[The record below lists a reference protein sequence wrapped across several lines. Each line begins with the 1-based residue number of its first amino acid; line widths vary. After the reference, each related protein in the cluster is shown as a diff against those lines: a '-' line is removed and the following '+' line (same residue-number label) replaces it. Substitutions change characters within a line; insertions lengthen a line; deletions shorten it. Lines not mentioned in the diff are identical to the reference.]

1 MDATIKDI
9 AARAGV
15 SISTVHYALSGTR
28 PIREATRERVLAAV
42 RELDYQ
48 PHSSAATLP
57 SGRTGRLA
65 VVIAGLEPAF
75 ANTYFS
81 DYVRGLAAAAE
92 ARDYTVVLYTAYRRR
107 ADEGWRPAHVLR
119 RREADGIVLLGT
131 QVPREHL
138 DELAARDAPCVLLN
152 REHPGLPSISAD
164 RRQGAAQGT
173 AHLLA
178 LGHHPVALFAGDF
191 PGGGP
196 AGERPE
202 LAGFLEAHRAVGR
215 EVAPALVRFAPAP
228 GRAAPV
234 AGELLGELGRS
245 GADGRRPGLLLFSY
259 TLAGEVCR
267 AIAGAGL
274 EVPDD
279 LALVVGDE
287 DSGLQEPLDVPLT
300 TVQAPKF
307 EMGEAAVAL
316 LLERIQKG
324 PGGGAVT
331 RLEVPMRLKVR
342 RSCGARSTG
351 PERVGRV

>member
-1 MDATIKDI
+1 MNATIKDI

-107 ADEGWRPAHVLR
+107 ADGGWRPAHVLR

-178 LGHHPVALFAGDF
+178 LGHHPLALFAGDF

-215 EVAPALVRFAPAP
+215 EVAPSLVRFAPAP

-245 GADGRRPGLLLFSY
+245 GVGGRRRGLVLFSY

-274 EVPDD
+274 EVPED

-324 PGGGAVT
+324 PDGGAVT

-342 RSCGARSTG
+342 RSCGAQRT
-351 PERVGRV
+351 

>member
-15 SISTVHYALSGTR
+15 SISTVHYALRGTR

-42 RELDYQ
+42 RDLDYQ

-107 ADEGWRPAHVLR
+107 ADEGWRPAHILR

-131 QVPREHL
+131 QIPRGHL
-138 DELAARDAPCVLLN
+138 DELAERDAPCVLLN
-152 REHPGLPSISAD
+152 REHPGLPSINAD
-164 RRQGAAQGT
+164 RRQGAAGAT

-178 LGHHPVALFAGDF
+178 LGRHPLALFGGDF

-196 AGERPE
+196 AQERPE
-202 LAGFLEAHRAVGR
+202 LAGFLDAHRAAGR
-215 EVAPALVRFAPAP
+215 ETDLSLARFAPAP
-228 GRAAPV
+228 GRARARRRRAPGP
-234 AGELLGELGRS
+234 AGEGP
-245 GADGRRPGLLLFSY
+245 GRRRAPGPGALQLHPGRRGLPGHRRVR
-259 TLAGEVCR
+259 AGR
-267 AIAGAGL
+267 PGGPGAG
-274 EVPDD
+274 
-279 LALVVGDE
+279 
-287 DSGLQEPLDVPLT
+287 
-300 TVQAPKF
+300 
-307 EMGEAAVAL
+307 
-316 LLERIQKG
+316 
-324 PGGGAVT
+324 GGGRGQRAPGAPGRT
-331 RLEVPMRLKVR
+331 ADHSAGPQVR
-342 RSCGARSTG
+342 DG
-351 PERVGRV
+351 

>member
-15 SISTVHYALSGTR
+15 SISTVHYALRGTR
-28 PIREATRERVLAAV
+28 PIREETRERVLAAV

-107 ADEGWRPAHVLR
+107 ADEGWRPAHILR

-131 QVPREHL
+131 QIPRGHL
-138 DELAARDAPCVLLN
+138 DELAERDAPCVLLN

-164 RRQGAAQGT
+164 RRQGAAEGT

-178 LGHHPVALFAGDF
+178 LGRHPLALFGGDF

-196 AGERPE
+196 AQERPE
-202 LAGFLEAHRAVGR
+202 LAGFLDAHQAAGR
-215 EVAPALVRFAPAP
+215 ETEPSLVRFAPAP

-234 AGELLGELGRS
+234 AGELLSQLGRAR
-245 GADGRRPGLLLFSY
+245 GAGQRPGLVLFSY

-267 AIAGAGL
+267 AVAGCGL
-274 EVPDD
+274 AVPES

-324 PGGGAVT
+324 PDGGQVA
-331 RLEVPMRLKVR
+331 RQQVPMRLKVR
-342 RSCGARSTG
+342 RSCGARRT
-351 PERVGRV
+351 